1 MPVVVEDLDAD
12 GLLGLLEQRKLDTRA
27 SERGK
32 LRVAAQWCV
41 VHPATAD
48 TGVAT
53 WGGAS
58 LPGVLG
64 VDESLG
70 GEGTPAVS
78 AFAPEPVA
86 ATLGIST
93 AAGMRLIADALDLQ
107 HRLPR
112 IWRLVETARRSSRGG
127 PPGRPGHPPP
137 VASRRRPTSTS
148 GSPRSCPSC
157 GFGAIQTAVAMAI
170 AKYHPELLD
179 QREKTGQEAG
189 WHVTLTHPK
198 PGDFAGTSYLDV
210 AGDTLDLTAF
220 HDLVCDQAAQLKALG
235 DTDELEVRKAK
246 ALGVI
251 ASQQATLDLLTLTGE
266 AILGGQSS
274 VVEPESSVVELVETT
289 KPRKPKTRLY
299 LHLTL
304 AELLHLDG
312 GQAVGS
318 VEKLGPATLTKI
330 KEWVGHSQVTIR
342 PVLDLA
348 STDRGRRARP
358 AGVDARARHP
368 PRRPLRL
375 PLVRGRRPP
384 LRPRPHRPLRP
395 DGRRRTTGPDRT
407 GEPRP
412 ALQATPPVQ
421 DLRTLALPTTRR
433 RHLRVART
441 PRPHLPRH
449 PARHPA
455 TPPQLS
461 ANRPDHP
468 APTGRSGLPCCPGL
482 VLGR

>member
-1 MPVVVEDLDAD
+1 M
-12 GLLGLLEQRKLDTRA
+12 
-27 SERGK
+27 
-32 LRVAAQWCV
+32 
-41 VHPATAD
+41 
-48 TGVAT
+48 
-53 WGGAS
+53 
-58 LPGVLG
+58 LG

-93 AAGMRLIADALDLQ
+93 ASGMRLIADALDLQ

-112 IWRLVETARRSSRGG
+112 IWRLVETLQVEPWQARQVAQAT
-127 PPGRPGHPPP
+127 HPLSQEAAAYVDERLAP
-137 VASRRRPTSTS
+137 VL
-148 GSPRSCPSC
+148 PSC

-179 QREKTGQEAG
+179 QKQKSGRAG

-198 PGDFAGTSYLDV
+198 PGDYAGTSYLDV

-220 HDLVCDQAAQLKALG
+220 HDLVCDQAAQLDALG
-235 DTDELEVRKAK
+235 DTDDLEVRKAK

-251 ASQQATLDLLTLTGE
+251 ASQQATLDLLTLTAE
-266 AILGGQSS
+266 SSLGGTESS
-274 VVEPESSVVELVETT
+274 VVEPVETT

-312 GQAVGS
+312 GEAVGS

-348 STDRGRRARP
+348 TTDRGRRARP
-358 AGVDARARHP
+358 AGLDARARHP
-368 PRRPLRL
+368 PRRPLHL
-375 PLVRGRRPP
+375 PLVRGRRPRAATTTTSTP
-384 LRPRPHRPLRP
+384 TSRWTKAGHRARRIRRISPRSAG
-395 DGRRRTTGPDRT
+395 DTTGARPPDAGATEDETTAPTSGTDPTAGPTSSPRT
-407 GEPRP
+407 APCNSPSTDR
-412 ALQATPPVQ
+412 
-421 DLRTLALPTTRR
+421 
-433 RHLRVART
+433 
-441 PRPHLPRH
+441 
-449 PARHPA
+449 
-455 TPPQLS
+455 S
-461 ANRPDHP
+461 RPDHP
-468 APTGRSGLPCCPGL
+468 APTGRSGLPCRPDLCRPLWERTAPARSRKQPHPGAPL
-482 VLGR
+482 P